1 MDSKWG
7 GILVTALVGFWFLY
21 PRNRKKLLW
30 SAEIESIEL
39 PDTDNQDEIHDKRP
53 QLDDFMEMNVARMVE
68 HLKWL
73 KKHPQYNTRNI
84 QVDST
89 LKSLQNV
96 LKGYNEKRER
106 DRLPNYPPLIF
117 SDYTVYA
124 DTYGKCPEGYLPT
137 GKGWKTGGMLS
148 IDG

>member
-1 MDSKWG
+1 
-7 GILVTALVGFWFLY
+7 
-21 PRNRKKLLW
+21 
-30 SAEIESIEL
+30 
-39 PDTDNQDEIHDKRP
+39 
-53 QLDDFMEMNVARMVE
+53 MEMNVARMVE

-117 SDYTVYA
+117 NDYTVYA
-124 DTYGKCPEGYLPT
+124 DTYGKCPEGYFPT
-137 GKGWKTGGMLS
+137 GKGWKTGKCYQLMD
-148 IDG
+148 DGTEGILDTGEGDWVEWPVESDSLKGVVISNTIHQWLCT